1 MPAEPILLDGR
12 TGEGGGQLVRVAC
25 ALAALTCQSVTIHH
39 VRGNRGGDRGGGL
52 KAQHVTSLAW
62 LAKVTDAQ
70 VQGLDIGSKIVT
82 FWPKRSPANLS
93 PRSFKIEP
101 ETDASSALLVLQAIL
116 PYVLFAGNTNNEPVE
131 LDLYGGTNVSWS
143 LSYEYFD
150 QVLMPVL
157 EERFGICVRRELKA
171 RGWSM
176 GPRSRGHIALVVQPI
191 RKGESLKF
199 VPWPSHTYPSS
210 NRVCRID
217 ISIIVPK
224 SAHEVVHAELVRSL
238 AELYPGTETQVK
250 LVEDSGHNSRWSIL
264 LVAHSQDGVR
274 WGRDTLFSMPK
285 PEKLKSTWQEF
296 AQSACAR
303 LCKKLHAETS
313 QAGAVD
319 EFLQDQLI
327 ALQVLAEGV
336 STFPRGP
343 WRSEE
348 DMLIEKLGTLEVKEG
363 PEMQKEKKTTQPF
376 GNGSTHTTTARWVA
390 SKLLP
395 GAEFYH
401 GGDVVKGVGFSV

>member
-82 FWPKRSPANLS
+82 FWPRRPSANLS

-101 ETDASSALLVLQAIL
+101 ETDASSALLVLQAIF
-116 PYVLFAGNTNNEPVE
+116 PYVLFAGNENNEPLE
-131 LDLYGGTNVSWS
+131 LDIHGGTNVSWS

-171 RGWSM
+171 RGWST

-199 VPWPSHTYPSS
+199 VPWPSHSYPSS
-210 NRVCRID
+210 YRVCRID
-217 ISIIVPK
+217 ISIVVPQ
-224 SAHEVVHAELVRSL
+224 SAHEVVQAELVRSL
-238 AELYPGTETQVK
+238 AELYPGSETQVK

-274 WGRDTLFSMPK
+274 WGRDTLFSMLK

-313 QAGAVD
+313 QASAVD

-336 STFPRGP
+336 STFPRGGP

-348 DMLIEKLGTLEVKEG
+348 DMLVEKLGKLEVKEG
-363 PEMQKEKKTTQPF
+363 PEMQREKTTQPF

-401 GGDVVKGVGFSV
+401 GGDLVKGVGLSV

>member
-82 FWPKRSPANLS
+82 FWPRRPPANLS

-101 ETDASSALLVLQAIL
+101 ETDASSALLVLQAIF
-116 PYVLFAGNTNNEPVE
+116 PYVLFAGNANNEPLE
-131 LDLYGGTNVSWS
+131 LDIYGGTNVSWS

-199 VPWPSHTYPSS
+199 VPWSSHSYPSS
-210 NRVCRID
+210 YRVCRID
-217 ISIIVPK
+217 ISIIVPQ
-224 SAHEVVHAELVRSL
+224 SAHEVVQAELVRSL
-238 AELYPGTETQVK
+238 AELYPGSETQVK

-313 QAGAVD
+313 QASAVD

-336 STFPRGP
+336 STFPRGGP

-348 DMLIEKLGTLEVKEG
+348 DMLVEKLGKLEVKEG
-363 PEMQKEKKTTQPF
+363 PEMQREKTTQPF

-390 SKLLP
+390 SKLLS

-401 GGDVVKGVGFSV
+401 GGDVVKGVGLSV